1 MVMNRKSGSSGRKK
15 SGPPRTPLTIAAA
28 EFKAGCL
35 QLMDR
40 VRETGVEY
48 TITKHGRPV
57 ARLVPVTEPSRPSF
71 FGAARGSVLHYDR
84 PFDPIDGTYDID
96 REA

>member
-1 MVMNRKSGSSGRKK
+1 MVMKRSSRPPRKK
-15 SGPPRTPLTIAAA
+15 SRDHDPLTIAAA
-28 EFKAGCL
+28 DFKTGCL

-48 TITKHGRPV
+48 TITKHGTPV
-57 ARLVPVTEPSRPSF
+57 ARLVPVSEPSRPSF
-71 FGAARGSVLHYDR
+71 FGAGQGSVLHYER

>member
-1 MVMNRKSGSSGRKK
+1 MVMARR
-15 SGPPRTPLTIAAA
+15 SGPGQKKRRPPQDPLIIAAA
-28 EFKAGCL
+28 DFKTGCL

-48 TITKHGRPV
+48 TITKHGTPV
-57 ARLVPVTEPSRPSF
+57 ARLVPVSEPSRPSF
-71 FGAARGSVLHYDR
+71 FGAGQGSVLHYDR
-84 PFDPIDGTYDID
+84 PFDPIDGAYDID